1 MLNEL
6 IDKWKI
12 NRNMLAD
19 RMSMP
24 KGTFNNKL
32 SPNHTA
38 KFTELELDKL
48 KGILIEMRTD
58 LEAIDAIEFN
68 DALRLISQKEV

>member
-6 IDKWKI
+6 INKWKI

-19 RMSMP
+19 RMAMP

-32 SPNHTA
+32 NTNHTA
-38 KFTELELDKL
+38 KFTDPELDKL
-48 KGILIEMRTD
+48 KGILIDLRTD
-58 LEAIDAIEFN
+58 LEAIDAVDFN
-68 DALRLISQKEV
+68 EALRLISQKEV